1 MNEVRATFSG
11 EKEIKEEVDTTSN
24 LQADWMDW
32 NIDWIEQ
39 TGPLPWARLY
49 ILAQHLPSQGHV
61 CKCCVLPGAKDMMQ
75 AVVAQAVQK
84 SLHHVLVTAGGAEVR
99 GDLQRRQGSR
109 RRLSCSMPRPKRQ
122 WARATRSSRA
132 TATATSVLAG
142 HTIHSDTT

>member
-49 ILAQHLPSQGHV
+49 ILGSAFAVTRTRVQ
-61 CKCCVLPGAKDMMQ
+61 VLCAAWSK
-75 AVVAQAVQK
+75 
-84 SLHHVLVTAGGAEVR
+84 
-99 GDLQRRQGSR
+99 
-109 RRLSCSMPRPKRQ
+109 
-122 WARATRSSRA
+122 
-132 TATATSVLAG
+132 
-142 HTIHSDTT
+142 